1 MIGWGAVAIRL
12 PFNRNMGGFMALY
25 LKVSVVKRKVRE
37 HGKRTSKTFI
47 HALDAR
53 IDRMILAAISKTG
66 GFKTVTSGELL

>member
-1 MIGWGAVAIRL
+1 
-12 PFNRNMGGFMALY
+12 MALY